1 MTIEDESIYFFIY
14 EEGMILM
21 HNSSMELDLK
31 GNTFILF
38 NSIWFN
44 AEYLEDV
51 KLVFLRGSK
60 VN

>member
-1 MTIEDESIYFFIY
+1 
-14 EEGMILM
+14 MILM
-21 HNSSMELDLK
+21 NNFSIKLDLK

-51 KLVFLRGSK
+51 KPGIF
-60 VN
+60 